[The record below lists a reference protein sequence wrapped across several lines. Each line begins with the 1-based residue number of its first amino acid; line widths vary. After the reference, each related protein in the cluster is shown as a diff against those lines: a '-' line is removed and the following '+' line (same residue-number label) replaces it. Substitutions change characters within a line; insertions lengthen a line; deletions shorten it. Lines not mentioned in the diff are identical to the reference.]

1 MSGRFQGGLP
11 CAFKGRRRSQKDS
24 KHRRDLMS
32 IGVFEDGATSQG
44 NRGGIWELRK
54 TLVGSQQGDGN
65 LSTRVTE
72 N

>member
-1 MSGRFQGGLP
+1 
-11 CAFKGRRRSQKDS
+11 
-24 KHRRDLMS
+24 MS